1 MCVRGGGGEGILNG
15 IVLTLL
21 KLNYIVLK
29 QLFQTTQPF
38 VATLKRLEQRHN
50 SFFII
55 QQNVKI

>member
-1 MCVRGGGGEGILNG
+1 MTGGGEGILNG

-38 VATLKRLEQRHN
+38 VATLKRLEQRQN

>member
-1 MCVRGGGGEGILNG
+1 MRGGGGGVLNG